1 MLLPGFIDIH
11 SHGAGGCDTCDAK
24 LESLRTIAECKMK
37 EGVTSWLPTTLTLSP
52 KVLEDVCASVAEY
65 MKNQEFAKT
74 PGVHLEGPFINP
86 KCCGAQ
92 NPAFVRQPDYDEV
105 ANLNSIAKVLL
116 VSLAPEMPGAIEF
129 IEKATANGIRCS
141 AGHSAA
147 THEDFN
153 RAKSAGLAHLTHYCN
168 QMSPLHHREI
178 GLVGS
183 GLLDREIKI
192 EIICDTIH
200 LCADMLKTVFKN
212 KDSDQMLMITDS
224 LACSWMPDGPGD
236 LGGLPIIVKDGVARL
251 QESGALA
258 GSTLKYAHGLKNVH
272 RLTVAHAQV
281 HGGVG
286 GGRLRNGVPQFV
298 IRLFLQKLT
307 VLGARTPVFH
317 EGRIKFPGDFRFRDP
332 EGRDAHFMLR
342 SFVRFP
348 VRLFRGTPHEER
360 SSRYGDHAQ
369 GSSRR
374 GNRFRVG
381 FKTCRISGSFNELM
395 DLARRAD
402 QLPGRQVIRNGKGR
416 TGSAVQFPFLQRGS
430 AFSPLACAGNARGIF
445 RGRAGGIIYFP
456 APGQQGASSQKAG
469 NKENAAHG
477 MEKTGMPYIVMPPSQ
492 AMTCPVM

>member
-1 MLLPGFIDIH
+1 MPGLGAQPFAEF
-11 SHGAGGCDTCDAK
+11 AGG
-24 LESLRTIAECKMK
+24 
-37 EGVTSWLPTTLTLSP
+37 V
-52 KVLEDVCASVAEY
+52 V
-65 MKNQEFAKT
+65 
-74 PGVHLEGPFINP
+74 
-86 KCCGAQ
+86 
-92 NPAFVRQPDYDEV
+92 
-105 ANLNSIAKVLL
+105 
-116 VSLAPEMPGAIEF
+116 
-129 IEKATANGIRCS
+129 
-141 AGHSAA
+141 GHG
-147 THEDFN
+147 D
-153 RAKSAGLAHLTHYCN
+153 GG
-168 QMSPLHHREI
+168 Q
-178 GLVGS
+178 
-183 GLLDREIKI
+183 
-192 EIICDTIH
+192 
-200 LCADMLKTVFKN
+200 TVF
-212 KDSDQMLMITDS
+212 I
-224 LACSWMPDGPGD
+224 A
-236 LGGLPIIVKDGVARL
+236 
-251 QESGALA
+251 
-258 GSTLKYAHGLKNVH
+258 
-272 RLTVAHAQV
+272 VAHAQV

-445 RGRAGGIIYFP
+445 RGRAGGIIFFP
-456 APGQQGASSQKAG
+456 APGQQDASSQKAG

-477 MEKTGMPYIVMPPSQ
+477 MVKTGMPYIVMPPSQ